1 MWTEMENDLFNYRVH
16 NHGFGGCTDHDLVQ
30 YADKL
35 FYPYDPEII
44 FFQTGSNDYVSLK
57 GTDEEKVK
65 VCMDYKKKMFN
76 EIHEKLPNA
85 KLVVM
90 SGLLVGISIGNLLA
104 GIYIVGKINT

>member
-1 MWTEMENDLFNYRVH
+1 
-16 NHGFGGCTDHDLVQ
+16 
-30 YADKL
+30 
-35 FYPYDPEII
+35 
-44 FFQTGSNDYVSLK
+44 
-57 GTDEEKVK
+57 
-65 VCMDYKKKMFN
+65 MDYKKKMFN